1 MNIQFCL
8 VSTMGQA
15 PADVVTPAAGPVTII
30 TITRRNRRPP
40 RFEISPSSSLSPP
53 CRSILYG
60 TW

>member
-1 MNIQFCL
+1 
-8 VSTMGQA
+8 MGQA